1 MTDTTKKFAVVGHPI
16 AHSLSPE
23 IHQLF
28 SEQFGIQMTYEKI
41 DIDPKNFFV
50 SLQKLSEAGYQGFNV
65 TLPFKYN
72 AFELCDVLSDRAKYT
87 KSVNT
92 LTVNNGQFLGETT
105 DGLGLI
111 QDLKNKQFD
120 IKNSIILLV
129 GAGGAS
135 NAVLYDLIL
144 NQPNTIFLTNRTID
158 KSQKMKSDWNSFAD
172 LNDVKLMVTPL
183 QDLFKVNFNL
193 IINATSAGLNDNKS
207 PISSLILNK
216 FHVCYDMTY
225 GQKTPFMQEALQ
237 KNAVVYDGSGMLIE
251 QAAASFSIW
260 HGHSPDVALIYKT
273 LFK

>member
-28 SEQFGIQMTYEKI
+28 AEQFGIQMTYEKI
-41 DIDPKNFFV
+41 DIDPKFFFV

-144 NQPNTIFLTNRTID
+144 NQPDTIFLTNRTID

-172 LNDVKLMVTPL
+172 LNGVKLMVTPL
-183 QDLFKVNFNL
+183 QDLSKVNFNL

-237 KNAVVYDGSGMLIE
+237 KNAVVYDGSGMLVE

-260 HGHSPDVALIYKT
+260 HGHSPDVALIDKT
-273 LFK
+273 LFI